1 MVEYNRQPGFDN
13 KSYWKGREDER
24 NNGDHSHY
32 LLDEAVKEIESL
44 KQRAEQAEKERDEL
58 KKTLFNASCA
68 INRGEMIF
76 NKFDDVCKGLVEE
89 RDKLQAIVDKLP
101 KTMDG
106 VGIMPDTTLYHWYD
120 YNGVV
125 RLDEI
130 KVGPEYQLIVCING
144 CWQPAHINMWCCYST
159 KQAAEEAKK
168 EGE

>member
-1 MVEYNRQPGFDN
+1 MVDFMNPSEDLLAGLEA
-13 KSYWKGREDER
+13 GRNEI
-24 NNGDHSHY
+24 Y
-32 LLDEAVKEIESL
+32 PQLDEAI
-44 KQRAEQAEKERDEL
+44 QRAEQAENKLASLEQLLIECDEC
-58 KKTLFNASCA
+58 KRFTHH
-68 INRGEMIF
+68 IGTGEA
-76 NKFDDVCKGLVEE
+76 VCPYCE
-89 RDKLQAIVDKLP
+89 RDKLQAVVDKLP

-159 KQAAEEAKK
+159 KQAAEEAMKN
-168 EGE
+168 ETC